1 MQSVK
6 FKSINEFLDFLPDDE
21 LEITEFLRQLIF
33 ECVTDVKEKLSFNVP
48 YYMGKKGL
56 FFIWP
61 ASVLWGKKKTY
72 SGVRFGFQQGNL
84 LNDDLNFLDK
94 GNRKLIYWRDFKSVA
109 DIDVDILKAYIFDAL
124 EIDKQFVPRQRKKST
139 KKSVKNF

>member
-61 ASVLWGKKKTY
+61 TSVLWGKKKTY